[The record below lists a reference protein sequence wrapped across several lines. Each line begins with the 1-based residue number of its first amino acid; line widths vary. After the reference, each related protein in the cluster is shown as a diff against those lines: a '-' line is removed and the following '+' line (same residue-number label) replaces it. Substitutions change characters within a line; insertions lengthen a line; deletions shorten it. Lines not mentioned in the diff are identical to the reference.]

1 MKLDIVRAWKDE
13 TYRQSLS
20 EEQMN
25 TLPANPAGE
34 LELADS
40 SLRSVLGAG
49 GAGPGVAPVAA
60 VAPVPVPVHGGCC
73 GGSNVGLVGQ
83 ESFHSLA
90 FQCNEAVFS
99 FTSVSGFSFLSP
111 VTPICINDQD

>member
-13 TYRQSLS
+13 GYRQSLS
-20 EEQMN
+20 EEQMT

-34 LELADS
+34 LELSDS

-49 GAGPGVAPVAA
+49 GAGPGVAPAAA
-60 VAPVPVPVHGGCC
+60 VAPVPVPVGGGCC
-73 GGSNVGLVGQ
+73 GPHAAFFSQ
-83 ESFHSLA
+83 ESFHSLSVGD
-90 FQCNEAVFS
+90 CNEALFS
-99 FTSVSGFSFLSP
+99 FTTVSGFNVLSP